1 MIGRLLLLGLVFLP
15 FAAAAVGWWLR
26 PRRPELLP
34 RVSVGTAILLV
45 LAVSVAIPDTRIDV
59 MSGREITLLPEAQLG
74 IQLLGL
80 AMLGFVLACAR
91 MEGWEGRTEDWLTL
105 AWVSLGGLVLSLVV
119 RNLPIALLFF
129 VGASIVWTQALPQED
144 RRRAAAATLR
154 YLMLLALSLPLLLI
168 ALRLAELR
176 GGAADAEAVERLA
189 LALAVPAFGLI
200 LGLIPLH
207 AWVFTLAGRTPRPMV
222 YGVTALVQTT
232 AFVLLLRLLSDH
244 PWMSYGARG
253 VLVSAGALSC
263 LVGAWL
269 ALSAPSGDPDDWLIY
284 ATVANGG
291 MILVGLGTQSEAA
304 GTGVALLFFA
314 RTLALVLAELAS
326 HAGERQQRLALAA
339 ATLTLA
345 GTPGLAGFP
354 GFWLIVRR
362 LQVTQRP
369 IAEFAILMGSGL
381 LFATAIRRW
390 AHAANPDKLRSP
402 DEGPSP
408 LRAGVHRAIYL
419 LAGLLLALGLAPGLV
434 AHSLDDALRKL
445 NVPGP

>member
-1 MIGRLLLLGLVFLP
+1 MIGRLLLVMVVVLP
-15 FAAAAVGWWLR
+15 LMSAAASAWLSR
-26 PRRPELLP
+26 RRPQ
-34 RVSVGTAILLV
+34 RVPAISVAASLLLV
-45 LAVSVAIPDTRIDV
+45 LLVSVAIPDTRIDV
-59 MSGREITLLPEAQLG
+59 VAGREITLLPEAQLG

-80 AMLGFVLACAR
+80 AMLGFVLACGN
-91 MEGWEGRTEDWLTL
+91 MEGWEGRATDWLTF
-105 AWVSLGGLVLSLVV
+105 AWLSLGGLVLSLVI

-129 VGASIVWTQALPQED
+129 FGASMLWAQALPPDD

-176 GGAADAEAVERLA
+176 GSASDAEAVERLA

-207 AWVFTLAGRTPRPMV
+207 AWVFTLAGKTPRPMV
-222 YGVTALVQTT
+222 YGVTSLVQT
-232 AFVLLLRLLSDH
+232 AGFILLLRLLSDH

-269 ALSAPSGDPDDWLIY
+269 SLSAPSDDPDDWLIY

-291 MILVGLGTQSEAA
+291 LMLVGLGTQSEAA
-304 GTGVALLFFA
+304 GTGVALLVFA
-314 RTLALVLAELAS
+314 RTLALVLTELAS
-326 HAGERQQRLALAA
+326 HAGDWQRRLALGV

-362 LQVTQRP
+362 LQVTGRP
-369 IAEFAILMGSGL
+369 LAEFAVLAGSGL

-390 AHAANPDKLRSP
+390 AHATKPTSDALDGSVNRPHS
-402 DEGPSP
+402 
-408 LRAGVHRAIYL
+408 AGIHRAIL
-419 LAGLLLALGLAPGLV
+419 LLVGLLLLLGLFPGLV

>member
-1 MIGRLLLLGLVFLP
+1 MGRLLLVLVLLLP
-15 FAAAAVGWWLR
+15 LAAAVGGLLLR
-26 PRRPELLP
+26 RRRPQLLP
-34 RVSVGTAILLV
+34 QLSVAAALLMV
-45 LAVSVAIPDTRIDV
+45 LLVSVAVPDTRIDV
-59 MSGREITLLPEAQLG
+59 VAGREITLLPEAQLG

-80 AMLGFVLACAR
+80 AMLGFVLACKQ
-91 MEGWEGRTEDWLTL
+91 MEGWEGQANDWLSL
-105 AWVSLGGLVLSLVV
+105 AWLSLSGLVLSLMV

-129 VGASIVWTQALPQED
+129 FAASLIWTQAMPSAD

-168 ALRLAELR
+168 ALRLAEIR
-176 GGAADAEAVERLA
+176 GTLADSEAIERLA

-222 YGVTALVQTT
+222 YGVTSLVQT
-232 AFVLLLRLLSDH
+232 AGFVLLLRLLSDH

-253 VLVSAGALSC
+253 VLVGAGALSC
-263 LVGAWL
+263 LVGGWL
-269 ALSAPSGDPDDWLIY
+269 ALSAPSEDPDDWLIY

-304 GTGVALLFFA
+304 STGVALLLFA

-326 HAGERQQRLALAA
+326 QASELQRRLALGL

-362 LQVTQRP
+362 LQVTGRP
-369 IAEFAILMGSGL
+369 WAEFAILAGSGL

-390 AHAANPDKLRSP
+390 VHAGRQGATLGSEPAGGRTS
-402 DEGPSP
+402 
-408 LRAGVHRAIYL
+408 AGVDRAI
-419 LAGLLLALGLAPGLV
+419 LLLASLLLLLGLFPGLV
-434 AHSLDDALRKL
+434 AHSLDEALRKL